1 MRSLLARVIP
11 LAVVLAAVF
20 TLLLLAVWRM
30 QERMVFQ
37 PPAGAWPAPAGL
49 ERLEFVAPDGTA
61 MFALLVRDEAPPVA
75 GAAPSPVV
83 LHFHGNA
90 EVASLAV
97 PWAQALARRTGAVV
111 VLAEYRGYA
120 GIGGSPTYAA
130 SRTDALALWSAVQ
143 RALGATPDRTVV
155 HGFSLGS
162 AVATELAAEI
172 GPRALVLEAPFTSAA
187 AMAVRFGPM
196 LRGPIWRMIAR
207 VHYDTRARVAEFEA
221 PVWVAHGA
229 ADGIIPARMGRE
241 VHAAA
246 RNRGELLIVAG
257 AGHNDLRLA
266 GGGAYERWL
275 DAAVGGIGRDGR

>member
-1 MRSLLARVIP
+1 MS

-20 TLLLLAVWRM
+20 TLLLVVVWRM

-37 PPAGAWPAPAGL
+37 PPAGAWPPPAGV
-49 ERLEFVAPDGTA
+49 ERLEVVAPDGTPL
-61 MFALLVRDEAPPVA
+61 FAYVVRGEPS
-75 GAAPSPVV
+75 AARTESTPAARGGPAPVV

-97 PWAQALARRTGAVV
+97 PWAQAVAHRTGAVV

-120 GIGGSPTYAA
+120 GIPGSPTYAA
-130 SRTDALALWSAVQ
+130 SRTDALAVWSAVQ
-143 RALGATPDRTVV
+143 RALGATPERTVV

-162 AVATELAAEI
+162 AVAAELAAAI
-172 GPRALVLEAPFTSAA
+172 APRTLVLEAPFTSAA
-187 AMAVRFGPM
+187 AMAARIGPM

-207 VHYDTRARVAEFEA
+207 VHYDTRARVAALDA

-229 ADGIIPARMGRE
+229 ADGVIPARMGRE

-246 RNRGELLIVAG
+246 RTRGALLIVPG
-257 AGHNDLRLA
+257 AGHTDLHTM
-266 GGGAYERWL
+266 GGAAYERWL
-275 DAAVGGIGRDGR
+275 DAAIGPAGDE